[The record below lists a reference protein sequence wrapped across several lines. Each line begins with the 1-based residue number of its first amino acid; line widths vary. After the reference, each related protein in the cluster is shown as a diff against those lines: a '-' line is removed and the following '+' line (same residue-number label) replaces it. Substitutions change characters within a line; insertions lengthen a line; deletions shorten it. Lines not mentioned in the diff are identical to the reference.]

1 MIGETEDED
10 NDTDDNKLLFIGSNK
25 KKIDFNTFKMPLNF
39 LSDIYNVKTSLK
51 RENFFKNMYMR
62 K

>member
-51 RENFFKNMYMR
+51 RENFFKSIYMR

>member
-10 NDTDDNKLLFIGSNK
+10 NDTDDNKLLFTGSNK
-25 KKIDFNTFKMPLNF
+25 KKIDFNTFKMPLHF

-51 RENFFKNMYMR
+51 RENFFKNIYMR